1 MIEESVFNE
10 EKIKNIVYELYGIV
24 VNEVMKLDRGSA
36 NIYVLN
42 DKEYILKEF
51 QSSYSK
57 NEIMLEIDIIN
68 HLRKDNIPVP
78 EYIKT
83 RNNEYYFEYEGRVVI
98 IQKYIDGF
106 TMKSNSGS
114 YDQMIESADF
124 LGKIVLSLK
133 SFPELPSNDL
143 IECTSKS
150 SILESIDKINKLK
163 NSVSKDSKIYNDLN
177 DKVMMLQD
185 ILSNVDLKDIDKLT
199 VMNSHGD
206 YSVLQFIYK
215 DDRINAIIDFAS
227 TSRVPIVWEIIRS
240 YSYIDKDAEDGKI
253 NIDNLVEYVR
263 TFEKYVKLNINNI

>member
-133 SFPELPSNDL
+133 SFHELPSNDL

-227 TSRVPIVWEIIRS
+227 ASRVPIVWEIIRS
-240 YSYIDKDAEDGKI
+240 YSYIDKDA
-253 NIDNLVEYVR
+253 
-263 TFEKYVKLNINNI
+263 